1 MLRIIG
7 KIGAKTGQGLAFIQN
22 NKDVRFYV
30 VLSID
35 DSLRK
40 SDQAIMINIMKII
53 LFRNWLGETKN
64 ENELGEGLKELICNA
79 ENGDVHSQVE
89 LGKIY
94 CRSRHFEKAVTFLVK
109 SAERGNKDAR
119 FVLGL
124 CYEFGLGVEKDRVEA
139 REWYER
145 SRT

>member
-53 LFRNWLGETKN
+53 LF
-64 ENELGEGLKELICNA
+64 
-79 ENGDVHSQVE
+79 
-89 LGKIY
+89 
-94 CRSRHFEKAVTFLVK
+94 
-109 SAERGNKDAR
+109 
-119 FVLGL
+119 
-124 CYEFGLGVEKDRVEA
+124 
-139 REWYER
+139 
-145 SRT
+145 